1 MWDRCSAELEEVH
14 TQVQAVW
21 QAHVQLV
28 SATVTGE
35 GITGQDVGLR
45 LEAPEQNMEQ
55 ALGKTEQLDGH
66 INKMLTKMIEFGN
79 QGEDE
84 SALVEE
90 DCTPCTEQF

>member
-14 TQVQAVW
+14 IQVQNVW

-28 SATVTGE
+28 SATVAGE
-35 GITGQDVGLR
+35 GIPGQEVGLR
-45 LEAPEQNMEQ
+45 LEALEENMEQ

-66 INKMLTKMIEFGN
+66 INKMLTKLIEFGN
-79 QGEDE
+79 QGEDD

-90 DCTPCTEQF
+90 DCTPCTEQC